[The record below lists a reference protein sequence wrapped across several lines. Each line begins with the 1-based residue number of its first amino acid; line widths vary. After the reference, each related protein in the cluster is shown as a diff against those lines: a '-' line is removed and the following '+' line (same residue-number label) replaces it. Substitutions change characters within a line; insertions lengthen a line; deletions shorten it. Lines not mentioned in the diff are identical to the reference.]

1 MQASQIRVGWLKPH
15 FLELS
20 GTLAFR
26 NAVGAGR
33 VVCSS
38 PARSAAEGD
47 EASPPACMNALA
59 DAAFLSAAE
68 GPGPYG
74 STAYTDAE
82 LQAMGAVGMPMQAG
96 VMGPPMTMPGRGMV
110 PQHLPGPGRHLQIM
124 DHTVHRIDTNIK
136 ANGEEE
142 KEMVVSNLRHFTLKI
157 GVIDRSGGGHETELP
172 LKAEL
177 LYENGQLVEQLATC
191 ERLVACRPED
201 PGASSEWQP

>member
-1 MQASQIRVGWLKPH
+1 MCIRD
-15 FLELS
+15 
-20 GTLAFR
+20 R
-26 NAVGAGR
+26 
-33 VVCSS
+33 
-38 PARSAAEGD
+38 D
-47 EASPPACMNALA
+47 EASPPDCMNALA

-96 VMGPPMTMPGRGMV
+96 VMGPPMAMPGRGMV

-142 KEMVVSNLRHFTLKI
+142 KEMVVVAAAPTA
-157 GVIDRSGGGHETELP
+157 RSRSTCRSASRRRTTTRPTWRTSGRS
-172 LKAEL
+172 ARRRCR
-177 LYENGQLVEQLATC
+177 ATC
-191 ERLVACRPED
+191 R
-201 PGASSEWQP
+201 